1 MKVGIKMKELK
12 EIIKSI
18 PIILGSIS
26 ITKIMNKKY
35 KLERNIIEKHFTIKT
50 PFILKQENKNKVL
63 EQKDNEINDIITE
76 FIEIITNT
84 QPKENIENLNNNLA
98 TLKIK
103 NEGLK
108 HYLRNIRLL
117 IISERFSPGG
127 YHNEQNKIILINTNL
142 YPQKIRPEINP
153 KELRYVINHE
163 LLHFASSVS
172 GLKQKILNKGTSCTG
187 FYQSLTDNIE
197 IGRGL
202 NEGYTEFLNN
212 RYFIKNYYRTGYDY
226 EMSIAQ
232 IIEKIIGRRTME
244 NLYFNANLE
253 GLVQKLSK
261 YIDINE
267 AKKLILNLDLITK
280 SLTKSYISNEDI
292 TMCNQKIIHTLT
304 EIIKKKY
311 TTNSKEDIT
320 EEKEYYEDLKTLIA
334 IIKNTQIKIKRRLK
348 KEPEKESIKTK

>member
-1 MKVGIKMKELK
+1 MKVGIKMKKLK

-18 PIILGSIS
+18 PVILGSIS

-84 QPKENIENLNNNLA
+84 QPKENIENLNNNLS

-127 YHNEQNKIILINTNL
+127 YHNERNKIIIINTNL
-142 YPQKIRPEINP
+142 YPEKIRPEIN
-153 KELRYVINHE
+153 KMDLRYVMYHE

-172 GLKQKILNKGTSCTG
+172 GLKQKLLNKGISCTG

-212 RYFIKNYYRTGYDY
+212 RYFVKKYQETGYDY

-232 IIEKIIGRRTME
+232 IIEKIIGRRKME

-253 GLVQKLSK
+253 GLVQELSK
-261 YIDINE
+261 YSDVND
-267 AKKLILNLDLITK
+267 AKEMVLNLDLITK
-280 SLTKSYISNEDI
+280 SLTKDYITNEDI
-292 TMCNQKIIHTLT
+292 NISNKKITDYLTKIIM
-304 EIIKKKY
+304 KKY
-311 TTNSKEDIT
+311 TIMLAQNKIT
-320 EEKEYYEDLKTLIA
+320 EKEYYEDLKTLIA
-334 IIKNTQIKIKRRLK
+334 MLKNTQIKIKRRLK
-348 KEPEKESIKTK
+348 KEQEKESIKTK